1 MPHAIAPIG
10 LHLERVGTSRDIQLP
25 AHGHHHPVLALLQRG
40 GLEQSGDSGLV
51 ESGGLRLAPA
61 GSHNDLHLLAGT
73 HLLVVEC
80 GLEGRVG
87 SHPLW
92 QSLDAAAL
100 RPGSALSARLLQ
112 VAARVERPGGAAF
125 AVEDLLL
132 RLLASERRRLAG
144 LEVRPAPA
152 ALQNILHHID
162 QDPGQPVRVGDVARA
177 AGVHRLQLNR
187 WAREWLGRP
196 LWHYV
201 VGARLERARMALLDS
216 ALPLA
221 TIAARCG
228 FHDQSHL
235 TRAFGRRFGESPA
248 RFRRRYQT
256 YKTSGPRGAMVHR

>member
-10 LHLERVGTSRDIQLP
+10 LHLERVGTPRSIQLP
-25 AHGHHHPVLALLQRG
+25 GHGHHHPVLALLQRG
-40 GLEQSGDSGLV
+40 GLEQSGHSGLL
-51 ESGGLRLAPA
+51 EGGGLRLAPA
-61 GSHNDLHLLAGT
+61 GSRNDLHLLAGT

-80 GLEGRVG
+80 MLEGPVG
-87 SHPLW
+87 AHPLW
-92 QSLDAAAL
+92 QSLDGAEL

-112 VAARVERPGGAAF
+112 VAARGERPGGAAF

-132 RLLASERRRLAG
+132 RLLASEARRIAG

-152 ALQNILHHID
+152 ALQNILHDIRR
-162 QDPGQPVRVGDVARA
+162 DPGRPVRVGDFARA
-177 AGVHRLQLNR
+177 AGVHRLQVNR

-196 LWHYV
+196 LWQYV
-201 VGARLERARMALLDS
+201 VGARLELARLALLDS

-221 TIAARCG
+221 TIAAHCG

-248 RFRRRYQT
+248 RFRRRYQA
-256 YKTSGPRGAMVHR
+256 YKTCGPRGAMVHQ